1 MSVSTHGLRVHRGP
15 QVLRAAVELF
25 SSMRFAIALLTVIC
39 IASIIGTVL
48 KQHEPIN
55 NYINQ
60 FGPFWAELFR
70 TAKLDSVYSA
80 WWFLLILLFLVISTS
95 LCIARNTPRI
105 FVDLKTFKE
114 NIRAQSLK
122 AFGQRAENQL
132 AEEPAAAANRIGQLL
147 VSGGWKV
154 KLQQR
159 EAVEGQSGAGW
170 MVAARAGGAHK
181 LGYIAAHSA
190 IVLVCIGGLLD
201 GDLVVRAQT
210 WFNGKSVF
218 TGGGMIADVPPQ
230 HRLSPRNPTFRG
242 NILVPE
248 GGQGSVAILQQSDG
262 VLLQELPFS
271 IELKKFIV
279 DYYSTGMPKLFASEV
294 VLHDRET
301 GAQVPAR
308 IEVNH
313 PASYKGVEIYQ
324 SSFDDG
330 GSKVKLKAVPM
341 AAAAKP
347 FEVDGVIGGPS
358 TEITNGKEKLTLEY
372 AALRVINVENFAD
385 GGAMGSGADVRK
397 VDLRH
402 DIESRLGAAN
412 KTTKPKVLRNIGPSI
427 GYKLRDAAGQAREY
441 QNYMVPVDTGD
452 GQPVFLL
459 GMREKPE
466 EPFRYLRVPADE
478 QGSMDSFVRMRAS
491 LADADTRARAVE
503 RYIAKAVDPKRP
515 EMAEQLSVSAARALA
530 LFAGSERAKAD
541 ASTQGG
547 WQAIAEFME
556 ANVPEPERE
565 RAGAV
570 LVRILNDVLFELL
583 NLSRESA
590 GLTALPRDDKS
601 QAFLTQAVLAISDA
615 HFYPAPVAMM
625 MTDFTQVQ
633 ASVFQVARAP
643 GKNVVYLGCLLL
655 IVGIFAMLYVRERRL
670 WVWLAPADA
679 SAGDNKT
686 TAATMAFSV
695 NRKTIDSDR
704 EFEHLKHK
712 LLALKNEGPAS
723 P

>member
-590 GLTALPRDDKS
+590 GLAALPRDDKS

>member
-15 QVLRAAVELF
+15 QMLRAAVELL

-70 TAKLDSVYSA
+70 AARLDTVYSA
-80 WWFLLILLFLVISTS
+80 WWFMLILLFLVISTS
-95 LCIARNTPRI
+95 LCVARNTPRI
-105 FVDLKTFKE
+105 LVDLKTFKE
-114 NIRAQSLK
+114 DIRAQSLK
-122 AFGQRAENQL
+122 AFGQRAENRL
-132 AEEPAAAANRIGQLL
+132 GETPEAAANRIGQLL

-159 EAVEGQSGAGW
+159 EATNGSRPTGAGW

-201 GDLVVRAQT
+201 GDLIVRAQT

-218 TGGGMIADVPPQ
+218 TGGGMIADVAPE
-230 HRLSPRNPTFRG
+230 HRLSASNPTFRG

-248 GGQGSVAILQQSDG
+248 GGQGSVAILNQADG

-301 GAQVPAR
+301 GEQVPAR

-347 FEVDGVIGGPS
+347 FEVEGIIGGPS
-358 TEITNGKEKLTLEY
+358 TEITNGKDKLTLEY

-385 GGAMGSGADVRK
+385 AGAMSSGADVRK

-412 KTTKPKVLRNIGPSI
+412 KVNKPKVLRNIGPSI

-466 EPFRYLRVPADE
+466 DPFRYLRVPADE
-478 QGSMDSFVRMRAS
+478 QGSMDGFVRMRAA
-491 LADADTRARAVE
+491 LADPDIRARAIE
-503 RYIAKAVDPKRP
+503 RYIAKATDPKRP
-515 EMAEQLSVSAARALA
+515 EMAEQLRVSATRALA
-530 LFAGSERAKAD
+530 LFSGSERARPD
-541 ASTQGG
+541 ATTVGG

-556 ANVPEPERE
+556 VNVPEAERE
-565 RAGAV
+565 RAGGV
-570 LVRILNDVLFELL
+570 LVRILNDVLFEVL
-583 NLSRESA
+583 NLSREGA
-590 GLTALPRDDKS
+590 GLAVLPNDEKS
-601 QAFLTQAVLAISDA
+601 QAYLTQAVLAISDA

-655 IVGIFAMLYVRERRL
+655 IIGIFAMLYVRERRL
-670 WVWLAPADA
+670 WVWLTPDGSAADGA
-679 SAGDNKT
+679 T
-686 TAATMAFSV
+686 TATMAFSV
-695 NRKTIDSDR
+695 NRKTMDSDR

-712 LLALKNEGPAS
+712 LLALKKTEPETT
-723 P
+723 